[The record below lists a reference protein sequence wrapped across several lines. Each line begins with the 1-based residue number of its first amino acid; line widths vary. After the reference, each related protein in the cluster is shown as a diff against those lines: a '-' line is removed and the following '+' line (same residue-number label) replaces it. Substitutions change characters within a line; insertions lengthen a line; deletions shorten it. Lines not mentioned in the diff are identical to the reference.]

1 MLSVVNGS
9 ETARIEALLTRLD
22 PHQDGVCTV
31 PGCVHRGAPSA
42 DEQAPPLAA

>member
-1 MLSVVNGS
+1 MLSVVNDS
-9 ETARIEALLTRLD
+9 ETVRIEALLARLD